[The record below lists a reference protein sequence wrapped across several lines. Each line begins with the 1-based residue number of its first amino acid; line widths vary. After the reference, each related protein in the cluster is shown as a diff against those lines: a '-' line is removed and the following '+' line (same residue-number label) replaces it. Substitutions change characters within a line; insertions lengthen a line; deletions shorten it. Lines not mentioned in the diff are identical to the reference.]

1 MKHSLISNFRYAY
14 GKAWQYSH
22 KVLYAQAA
30 EIIGEVLGTYIT
42 AALPAMVLYLLEHS
56 AGIGSMAEGLCAAF
70 VVVGAV
76 LAFRAYF
83 GDRNFFQYV
92 NVRVEKMTID
102 VWRKSWEVSY
112 AWRESEEGQNMLAQA
127 QRAMM
132 GNYHGFEGL
141 FPGTTKLLNSLLGLI
156 VFAASL
162 TVLNPL
168 LVAGVLFLS
177 LVQVIVYR
185 KALNYQW
192 KHKEQRADIWR
203 IQSYFQSLAMERD
216 AGKDIR
222 LYHLQKWIS
231 DEYDRVNREEKNLLT
246 KEQGMFLLSDY
257 TGICLELFRD
267 AICYGYLLFQLT
279 QGMDLAAFT
288 LALGMVRGISTQM
301 MQIAE
306 NGVKLLSDLR
316 YVGIIREYMDKEVE
330 EDRSEWRSGSA
341 KEARNGGEQR
351 QNGRKLSGR
360 ELVIEAEHLTF
371 SYPNAETP
379 ALQDLSFRLEPGKK
393 TALVGVNGAG
403 KSTLV
408 KILCGF
414 YRPVSGTLTVN
425 GIPVE
430 EIDRRELW
438 EHLGVIFQQ
447 PFLYAGTVLENITGC
462 SCWEDPEI
470 RKRCREA
477 LEQAGLWEKIESL
490 PKGMDTC
497 IGKEMEEDGVLFSG
511 GEFQKLIL
519 AKVLFRDAGF
529 VLLDEPTAAMDA
541 LAEQET
547 YELYDRLLGNRTML
561 MISHRLASTR
571 FCQEILYLKDGRIT
585 ERGTHEELMRADGD
599 YAEMFRLQSQYYQD
613 GQEEEGH
620 E

>member
-1 MKHSLISNFRYAY
+1 M
-14 GKAWQYSH
+14 
-22 KVLYAQAA
+22 
-30 EIIGEVLGTYIT
+30 
-42 AALPAMVLYLLEHS
+42 
-56 AGIGSMAEGLCAAF
+56 
-70 VVVGAV
+70 
-76 LAFRAYF
+76 
-83 GDRNFFQYV
+83 
-92 NVRVEKMTID
+92 
-102 VWRKSWEVSY
+102 
-112 AWRESEEGQNMLAQA
+112 
-127 QRAMM
+127 
-132 GNYHGFEGL
+132 
-141 FPGTTKLLNSLLGLI
+141 
-156 VFAASL
+156 
-162 TVLNPL
+162 
-168 LVAGVLFLS
+168 
-177 LVQVIVYR
+177 
-185 KALNYQW
+185 
-192 KHKEQRADIWR
+192 
-203 IQSYFQSLAMERD
+203 
-216 AGKDIR
+216 
-222 LYHLQKWIS
+222 
-231 DEYDRVNREEKNLLT
+231 
-246 KEQGMFLLSDY
+246 
-257 TGICLELFRD
+257 
-267 AICYGYLLFQLT
+267 
-279 QGMDLAAFT
+279 
-288 LALGMVRGISTQM
+288 
-301 MQIAE
+301 
-306 NGVKLLSDLR
+306 
-316 YVGIIREYMDKEVE
+316 
-330 EDRSEWRSGSA
+330 
-341 KEARNGGEQR
+341 
-351 QNGRKLSGR
+351 
-360 ELVIEAEHLTF
+360 
-371 SYPNAETP
+371 
-379 ALQDLSFRLEPGKK
+379 
-393 TALVGVNGAG
+393 
-403 KSTLV
+403 
-408 KILCGF
+408 
-414 YRPVSGTLTVN
+414 
-425 GIPVE
+425 E